1 MKKYVCL
8 SLVSL
13 LSIPL
18 VMSCKRGGSG
28 EQNRYTETFDPVSV
42 GQVQVSM
49 NLENKIKIEDTYNKI
64 KANTFVLKGTYSNC
78 FGKADNEEWN
88 LDDTSNERLIIKKGD
103 TNCELKI
110 TGFSVKN
117 SNSVIA
123 EYTVSAESSK
133 LTQKFSDN
141 PIVFNLKSNSAEFS
155 PIIYSVANI
164 TPVDF
169 SANPIISIVISELF
183 TVISNYETP
192 FTRVEIFVPTIDTN
206 RNILVNSVPVYSVDS
221 TKFEVHHDFS
231 NKFTFYNGHYIFIN
245 TKNPA
250 QEYLVVD
257 SSKDLSS
264 YEKVDA
270 YFKAIKTDTNP
281 SIKNKIKAIS
291 SNNITI
297 ASYEITKNGSIPQ
310 LFPSSGTVS
319 FKVIFA
325 KSLDA
330 APNFYSYS
338 VYTNNIIKK

>member
-1 MKKYVCL
+1 MKKYICL

-28 EQNRYTETFDPVSV
+28 EQDRYTETFDPVSV
-42 GQVQVSM
+42 SHVHTSLNV
-49 NLENKIKIEDTYNKI
+49 ENKIKIEDTYNKI
-64 KANTFVLKGTYSNC
+64 KANTFVLKGTYSKC
-78 FGKADNEEWN
+78 FGKADNEEWT
-88 LDDTSNERLIIKKGD
+88 LEESSDERLIIKKED
-103 TNCELKI
+103 SKCELKI

-117 SNSVIA
+117 NNSVIA
-123 EYTVSAESSK
+123 EYGVSAESSK
-133 LTQKFSDN
+133 LTQKYSDN
-141 PIVFNLKSNSAEFS
+141 PIIFNLKSGYTGFTST
-155 PIIYSVANI
+155 IYSVANI
-164 TPVDF
+164 TPADF
-169 SANPIISIVISELF
+169 STNPKISIVISELF

-192 FTRVEIFVPTIDTN
+192 FTKVEIFVPSIDTN
-206 RNILVNSVPVYSVDS
+206 RNILINSAPVYSVDS
-221 TKFEVHHDFS
+221 TKFEIHHDFS

-270 YFKAIKTDTNP
+270 YFKEIKGDTNQ
-281 SIKNKIKAIS
+281 SIKNKIKTIS
-291 SNNITI
+291 SSNITI
-297 ASYEITKNGSIPQ
+297 TSFEITKNGKIPQ

-325 KSLDA
+325 KALDA

-338 VYTNNIIKK
+338 VYTNNITKK